1 MEIQPSPDL
10 LFKTQDDLVREM
22 GQDGVSDQLLG
33 RFAPF
38 LLQWYSLLNLDD
50 SYKNDTN
57 QVVGG
62 EIWENGGER

>member
-1 MEIQPSPDL
+1 
-10 LFKTQDDLVREM
+10 M